1 LFAVQAAVMEE
12 SIAGTSNKM
21 ASKVYNKT
29 NYDAGCS
36 NANSKNKIIG
46 SEDDKLEEE
55 LFALEEKIQELTQNL
70 NKMKERIQQD
80 EKYPKRLQEITD

>member
-1 LFAVQAAVMEE
+1 MEE

-21 ASKVYNKT
+21 ASKSHNKT
-29 NYDAGCS
+29 NCDAGCS
-36 NANSKNKIIG
+36 NASSKNKITG